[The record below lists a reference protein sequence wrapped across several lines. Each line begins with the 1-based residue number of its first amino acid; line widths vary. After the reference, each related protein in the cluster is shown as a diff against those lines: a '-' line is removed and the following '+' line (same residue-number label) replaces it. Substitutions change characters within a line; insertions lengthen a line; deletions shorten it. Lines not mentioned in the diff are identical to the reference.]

1 MEICQKE
8 DPLRKKK
15 KIEVVPGK
23 SVSCPSPDQSSSSEN
38 ENEDITED
46 KSDEDNAENAETKEV
61 DYSNFVYEDIK
72 CGDFLLVKVRSGR
85 RKSVVYRYVAVV
97 QEILPSS
104 LNVGG
109 FKSCDTAKENFKV
122 IENDVFQVS
131 AEEIIALL
139 PKPKILQSGDRFR
152 YIFQKY
158 VDVYEQ

>member
-46 KSDEDNAENAETKEV
+46 KSDEDNAETKEV
-61 DYSNFVYEDIK
+61 DYSNFVYKDIK

-139 PKPKILQSGDRFR
+139 PKPKILQSND
-152 YIFQKY
+152 
-158 VDVYEQ
+158 